1 MRDLDHDIIRFEGE
15 GGPSAPERDE
25 GVRDALPQVPELLGL
40 QKETLPLAPPDRPLM
55 LGDTSCRIA
64 LVREDDPQHPIALDL
79 DFTGEDA
86 IVAQSK
92 LVKGHV
98 EIAFTSGFGRSR
110 SIQLSPAEFML
121 VLAYGDRFFQELPRS

>member
-1 MRDLDHDIIRFEGE
+1 MQDELDVQRMEGE
-15 GGPSAPERDE
+15 GPCCPERE
-25 GVRDALPQVPELLGL
+25 QVKRDAPPVVPEQLTLGL
-40 QKETLPLAPPDRPLM
+40 VGEALPLAPPERPLI

-64 LVREDDPQHPIALDL
+64 LIRDEDPEHPIALDV

-92 LVKGHV
+92 LVKGRM